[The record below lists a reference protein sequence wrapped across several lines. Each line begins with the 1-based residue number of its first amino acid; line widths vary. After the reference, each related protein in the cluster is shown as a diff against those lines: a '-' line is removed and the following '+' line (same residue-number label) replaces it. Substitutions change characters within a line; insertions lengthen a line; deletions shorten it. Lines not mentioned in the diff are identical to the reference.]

1 MNLILLGAP
10 GAGKGTQAE
19 VICQHLSIPAIS
31 TGNMIRE
38 ALKSGTEMGLKA
50 KSFMDAGKLVPDE
63 VVIGIVK
70 ERLAQDDCKNGFVL
84 DGFPRTIPQ
93 AEALDKMGIVIDK
106 VIDIEVADDKIVER
120 MSGRRVHPASGRT
133 YHIKYNP
140 PKVAGKD
147 DVTGEDLVQRE
158 DDHEDVVL
166 KRLKVYHDQTEAL
179 VDFYSKLAQSGSEH
193 APKYRSISG
202 LGAIDAITA
211 RVFDALK

>member
-106 VIDIEVADDKIVER
+106 VIDIEVA
-120 MSGRRVHPASGRT
+120 MT
-133 YHIKYNP
+133 
-140 PKVAGKD
+140 
-147 DVTGEDLVQRE
+147 
-158 DDHEDVVL
+158 
-166 KRLKVYHDQTEAL
+166 RLWSVCPDA
-179 VDFYSKLAQSGSEH
+179 VSAKLA
-193 APKYRSISG
+193 APPTTCFTIS
-202 LGAIDAITA
+202 
-211 RVFDALK
+211 RK

>member
-1 MNLILLGAP
+1 
-10 GAGKGTQAE
+10 
-19 VICQHLSIPAIS
+19 
-31 TGNMIRE
+31 
-38 ALKSGTEMGLKA
+38 
-50 KSFMDAGKLVPDE
+50 
-63 VVIGIVK
+63 
-70 ERLAQDDCKNGFVL
+70 
-84 DGFPRTIPQ
+84 
-93 AEALDKMGIVIDK
+93 
-106 VIDIEVADDKIVER
+106 

-140 PKVAGKD
+140 PKVVGKD